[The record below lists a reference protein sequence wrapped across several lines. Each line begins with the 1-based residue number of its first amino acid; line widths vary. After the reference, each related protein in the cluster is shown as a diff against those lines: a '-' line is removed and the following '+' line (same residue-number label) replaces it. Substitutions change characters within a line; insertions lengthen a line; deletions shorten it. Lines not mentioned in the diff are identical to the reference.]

1 MDGEGSDMAI
11 RMSRGNGWS
20 FTERDKH
27 ASVANEPANASEMRA
42 FVCDFLEAAEV
53 PEHVIDEVLMAVGE
67 VVANACRH
75 GRLEAKPGIVEI
87 HCDRRDRLVSIQI
100 CDDGP
105 GFDVDR
111 VMSSGVPDILSQ
123 GGRGFFL
130 MRQLMDNVHVQSDHS
145 GTVVTLERHLP
156 R

>member
-1 MDGEGSDMAI
+1 MAI
-11 RMSRGNGWS
+11 RMSRGSGWS

-27 ASVANEPANASEMRA
+27 ASLANEPANASEMRS
-42 FVCDFLEAAEV
+42 FVCDFLEAAKV
-53 PEHVIDEVLMAVGE
+53 PGHVIDEILMAVGE

-75 GRLEAKPGIVEI
+75 GRIESRPGIVEI
-87 HCDRRDRLVSIQI
+87 HCDRSDSHVSIQI

-111 VMSSGVPDILSQ
+111 VLRSGVPDILSQ

-130 MRQLMDNVHVQSDHS
+130 MRQLMDKVDIESNHS

-156 R
+156 K